1 MLHTTN
7 NNTYNNNTDKE
18 VESSLSSIWR
28 PNQGHIMPCHQQ
40 FLTSIITHNIED
52 YEYLDNE
59 EDDYEDNS
67 FALTEVLSSLSNLVN
82 AALRNNN

>member
-1 MLHTTN
+1 
-7 NNTYNNNTDKE
+7 
-18 VESSLSSIWR
+18 
-28 PNQGHIMPCHQQ
+28 MPCHQQ

-59 EDDYEDNS
+59 EDDYEDNP